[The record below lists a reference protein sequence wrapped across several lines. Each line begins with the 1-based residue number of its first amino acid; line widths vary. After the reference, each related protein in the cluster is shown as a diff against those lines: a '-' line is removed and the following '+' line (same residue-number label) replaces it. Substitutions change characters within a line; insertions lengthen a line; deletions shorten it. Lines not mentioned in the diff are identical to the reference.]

1 MRADYGAPDPPSANH
16 SPPQGL
22 TPHANRSDLLLA
34 RLARLSGHLVIALIV
49 LVVIGG
55 ATRVMEAGLACPDW
69 PLCYGALMPGR
80 QMNLQ
85 VFLEWFHRLDAFV
98 VGIALLIQG
107 GVSLRERKSLPAW
120 FPFLSV
126 LALVLVAVQAGLGAL
141 TVVDLLPASIVTAH
155 LGTALLLLALT
166 SAMHQGLI
174 EIANPSHAQRSAPIS
189 PAWGW
194 CALLP
199 VFFQCLLGGAMASQW
214 AAERCLDLGESCRW
228 LLLHRQMAY
237 GASFAVALLS
247 ACTWI
252 LPSSNPRLRLLV
264 GVSFGLVITQIV
276 LGVTTLRLG
285 LDVPAVTIA
294 HQLVASLLIASLAA
308 FVGLGL
314 PAASPSLPT
323 HSSSSFSEVSHG

>member
-1 MRADYGAPDPPSANH
+1 
-16 SPPQGL
+16 
-22 TPHANRSDLLLA
+22 
-34 RLARLSGHLVIALIV
+34 
-49 LVVIGG
+49 
-55 ATRVMEAGLACPDW
+55 
-69 PLCYGALMPGR
+69 
-80 QMNLQ
+80 
-85 VFLEWFHRLDAFV
+85 
-98 VGIALLIQG
+98 
-107 GVSLRERKSLPAW
+107 
-120 FPFLSV
+120 
-126 LALVLVAVQAGLGAL
+126 
-141 TVVDLLPASIVTAH
+141 
-155 LGTALLLLALT
+155 
-166 SAMHQGLI
+166 
-174 EIANPSHAQRSAPIS
+174 
-189 PAWGW
+189 
-194 CALLP
+194 
-199 VFFQCLLGGAMASQW
+199 MASQW

-264 GVSFGLVITQIV
+264 GVSFGLVITQMV

-294 HQLVASLLIASLAA
+294 HQLVASLLVASLAA